1 MSRRFDLAERPIQL
15 QEHFLRDLFSAIPI
29 VQEVPRNAED
39 HVLVLADQSTERFVI
54 AGRRVLQRGIESTEQ
69 EWSRRAHLRLYTRKS
84 GERMQSPGLIAD
96 VRRFRLPIPVI
107 LTEHHFINLSRPAPF
122 AEF

>member
-29 VQEVPRNAED
+29 VQEVPGNAED
-39 HVLVLADQSTERFVI
+39 HVLVLADQSPERFVI

-84 GERMQSPGLIAD
+84 GDRMQTQICATN
-96 VRRFRLPIPVI
+96 IPFPPRTS
-107 LTEHHFINLSRPAPF
+107 LHKPF
-122 AEF
+122 APSSVCRIR